1 MDIVKQA
8 LIWIVI
14 GAATSPIWGALLWV
28 LWQGSIRPR
37 LISRSEIDSVAT
49 EMLARYGARA
59 EEAALAEEER
69 AWRESQIFQR
79 GKWRRVRMRIAVLA
93 KTYLRQKNED
103 DT

>member
-8 LIWIVI
+8 LIWVVI
-14 GAATSPIWGALLWV
+14 GAVTSPIWGALLWV

-37 LISRSEIDSVAT
+37 LMPRGEIDFRAR
-49 EMLARYGARA
+49 EMLARYGPRA

-69 AWRESQIFQR
+69 AWRESQIFER

-93 KTYLRQKNED
+93 KSKK
-103 DT
+103 